1 MVTLQT
7 LCCSFY
13 FALCICCTV
22 ATSQDAVNHNSSRS
36 NKGTVAGG
44 GDNMTDLELAIGNDM
59 IVRKKPGRTSYGHI
73 TLSADAIEY
82 GLIAA
87 LLSGDDFDATGYDLI
102 MDLLTEVEQAQSG
115 DCDDGKREPIKPGRA
130 AEDVDLGEGNG
141 NTGSGTLRNNDPIP
155 GIDVIVDKDPIL
167 NESLNNSP
175 VMMLNE
181 MLRAGYS
188 QAEVVDF
195 ALAMGLIGR

>member
-7 LCCSFY
+7 LSCSFY

-36 NKGTVAGG
+36 NKGTVANG
-44 GDNMTDLELAIGNDM
+44 GDNMTDLELAIGNDI

-87 LLSGDDFDATGYDLI
+87 LLSGDDFDATGFDLI
-102 MDLLTEVEQAQSG
+102 MDLLTEVEQAQSA
-115 DCDDGKREPIKPGRA
+115 DSDDKIVRKKPGRA